1 MQKSLARRLL
11 MISAVVVVALLAR
24 VEDKAEQVGLYEGFD
39 IARAATNDSDIIL
52 LQHVFRTLA
61 HIARKHNLY
70 AHISQYGGNTRLA
83 SATLG
88 RRQTLARNNLALL
101 DGKNRIVVAMAKVV
115 VNATIA
121 CRNSYFHNI

>member
-1 MQKSLARRLL
+1 
-11 MISAVVVVALLAR
+11 MITAVVMVALLTR
-24 VEDKAEQVGLYEGFD
+24 IENKAEQVGLHKGFD
-39 IARAATNDSDIIL
+39 IARAATNDSDVIL

-61 HIARKHNLY
+61 HIAREHNLHT
-70 AHISQYGGNTRLA
+70 HISQYGGNTRLA

-101 DGKNRIVVAMAKVV
+101 DGKNCIVVAMAKVV

>member
-1 MQKSLARRLL
+1 
-11 MISAVVVVALLAR
+11 MISAVVVVALLTR
-24 VEDKAEQVGLYEGFD
+24 VEYKTKQVGLYKGFD

-61 HIARKHNLY
+61 HIAREHNLHT
-70 AHISQYGGNTRLA
+70 HISQYGGNTRLA

-121 CRNSYFHNI
+121 CRNSYLHNI